1 MSLSVNDA
9 MQTIIPSYLYKQYAD
24 DSDLQA
30 FVSTYNAMAQGYL
43 NWFNSTPLA
52 IYTNSNISGPLL
64 DWTLN
69 GIYGISRPSITTGS
83 TLTEGP
89 VGTYYIG
96 ALTVAEFYSTTSTSI
111 VASDDIYKRYA
122 TWILYQGDGVQMTV
136 QWLKHRVNR
145 FIYGTYGAD
154 TSLDTLQNIGIMMS
168 GSAATITV
176 PAVSGANSLA
186 ALVANNIMPLPMQ
199 MTFSVTVG

>member
-1 MSLSVNDA
+1 MSLSINEA
-9 MQTIIPSYLYKQYAD
+9 MQTIIPSYLYKEYAD

-52 IYTNSNISGPLL
+52 LYTNSNISGPLL

-69 GIYGISRPSITTGS
+69 GIYGIARPSITNGT

-89 VGTYYIG
+89 VGTYAIG
-96 ALTVAEFYSTTSTSI
+96 LLAVAEFYSTTATSI
-111 VASDDIYKRYA
+111 IASDDIYKRYA

-136 QWLKHRVNR
+136 QWLKRRVNR

-154 TSLDTLQNIGIMMS
+154 TSLDTLQNIGITMS
-168 GSAATITV
+168 GSAVTITV
-176 PAVSGANSLA
+176 PSVSGANSLA
-186 ALVANNIMPLPMQ
+186 ALVANNLPPLPMQ